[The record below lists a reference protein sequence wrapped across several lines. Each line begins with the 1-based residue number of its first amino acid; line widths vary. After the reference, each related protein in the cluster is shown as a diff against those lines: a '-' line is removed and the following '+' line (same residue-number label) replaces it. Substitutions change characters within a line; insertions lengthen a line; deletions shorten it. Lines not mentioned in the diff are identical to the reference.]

1 MSWQVSLIDVLNFV
15 LAVVAAIGA
24 FVGFVVSRRDRKA
37 DQAENERRLQALEK
51 IAANSHVPRHT
62 AWEFE
67 YENRKKWYLKNVG
80 NGVAADVE
88 LTYTGGYCVK
98 LPDTSGEWPPGR
110 VEKGSALASGDSGW
124 MKLVVSWTDE
134 SGKRHTKQLN

>member
-1 MSWQVSLIDVLNFV
+1 MLWQVSLIDVLNLV
-15 LAVVAAIGA
+15 LAVFAAIGA

-98 LPDTSGEWPPGR
+98 LPDTSSEWPPGR
-110 VEKGSALASGDSGW
+110 VEKGIALASGDSGR